1 MTDTQII
8 AAGIAMIC
16 LFVLA
21 LIGLRAWCEHK
32 YRQWREAD
40 PHESTDDCR
49 N

>member
-1 MTDTQII
+1 MNDTQIT
-8 AAGIAMIC
+8 AAGIGIIC

-32 YRQWREAD
+32 DSQWRDED
-40 PHESTDDCR
+40 EHEETDQCR